1 MRPIKTCLFKIFT
14 VRHNAS
20 GLIRNVP
27 LIREVM
33 ELVHE
38 FKTALKNLY
47 RSKPPIPRARI
58 QLVASVAIKANKMYK
73 HVVMYL
79 EKYAEKIPAKYKL
92 TALCVIDSIIRMSIK
107 DFGKNKDVYAPRFK
121 KKLKFI
127 FQFLKKCK
135 QRDKSRMVRILTLWQ
150 KHKIFKSELVE
161 LLLSIISPELK
172 SHRKPRGPDKPAGAV
187 HSVAANA
194 LAIIHQQQTQIQALQ
209 QLQALKNLNSLT
221 PNFVNAIQTLQLY
234 QQQIANGNNVEIP
247 PQLID
252 QLRLLQSLVQQSTDP
267 QPLDY
272 RGLLRTDYHEVQES
286 AEYCALPSSFDL
298 PGISNAPP
306 VSPRDRNLAPYHSIS
321 SNKAHPVGGG
331 PTPILDDFDYGDDED
346 DAERIAAQKRRVEQ
360 EKKRV
365 ELAARESARARERNR
380 RKKRKEVKKK
390 KSVPG
395 NATPTQDEVDSPK
408 RYKNQDIDNE
418 LERLLMSSA
427 VKLGA
432 LASFQDIHQVT
443 SRVPLSPVSPVTSP
457 SRIPALFNHVPISP
471 ISVAKSPS
479 SADNE
484 DIVME
489 EYFNRSPSNVSDEF
503 ANDSQRLVICT
514 EEQKE
519 TTPAENGE
527 DALQDS
533 EPVSAVAD
541 QITSDEEKGATE
553 DMVTEEIAPDDVIS
567 LPDLSLTM
575 DETEVAEVVDSPLF
589 SDSQGSLREDTDGTE
604 TDPQPEKV
612 TETANDEVEQNNIS
626 PVQSPGEE
634 TAQLECPDLCP
645 VSQEMEHSNSPDSVS
660 AGTPGED
667 LSPPNCSPTSYD
679 PLFPTRDPE
688 DMFLQI
694 TPIRLPSVSPR
705 SPYASSLE
713 EVCPDLGLQASPP
726 SPSDISQ
733 SAEGGTV
740 SPVTT
745 SPKSPRSLSSVL
757 VRNPSP
763 PSSPIPISPSPT
775 FPKSIFD
782 VALPFDNITP
792 PHSSSSSCI
801 SDVTPVREN
810 SLECVTPP
818 VNPKNSPLGAF
829 LQSVRDTM
837 SESVQEISQ
846 PVERE
851 KVKSII
857 TPNKLS
863 LALRSV
869 IVVKNNKINA
879 NKTKRSKHKKQRRV
893 VSSPSSSSLSSSES
907 SSSSSSSSED
917 SEELP
922 RRKQNRKDDKKSKH
936 NKLKLS
942 RANRRDRDRTKA
954 DNVRSKKRPKK
965 EKKREK
971 SPSYRRVRRVRSKSL
986 EPRDRF
992 CPPNK
997 KDCLVI
1003 YTNIIK
1009 VVSSYR
1015 LVEKYHLRKYISAY
1029 VGDIELFDIT
1039 KDHTAALI
1047 QLSNRK
1053 SANNLKQKLECSDFE
1068 CAWVPGFK
1076 LMPGI
1081 YWDSVNGVTYIPW
1094 IKVTDEPPYNVFSLQ
1109 KGGTIDFSEIK
1120 KELELIDQQRAL
1132 EREAQSADQLPEEEP
1147 VRAPDKK
1154 EKPTIRLCCQDSEFS
1169 DSSSDSI

>member
-1 MRPIKTCLFKIFT
+1 
-14 VRHNAS
+14 
-20 GLIRNVP
+20 
-27 LIREVM
+27 M

-73 HVVMYL
+73 HIVMYM

-107 DFGKNKDVYAPRFK
+107 DFGKNRDVYAPRFK
-121 KKLKFI
+121 KKLKLI

-161 LLLSIISPELK
+161 PLLSIISPELK
-172 SHRKPRGPDKPAGAV
+172 PHRKGKGPDKPPGAV

-209 QLQALKNLNSLT
+209 QLQALKSLNSLT
-221 PNFVNAIQTLQLY
+221 PNFVNAIQTLQIY
-234 QQQIANGNNVEIP
+234 QQQIADGNNVQIP

-286 AEYCALPSSFDL
+286 AEYNALPSSFDL
-298 PGISNAPP
+298 PGISNAPLG
-306 VSPRDRNLAPYHSIS
+306 SPRDRGLAPYYSIHSS
-321 SNKAHPVGGG
+321 KAHPVGGG
-331 PTPILDDFDYGDDED
+331 PTPLLDDFDYGDDED

-365 ELAARESARARERNR
+365 DLAAKESARAREKNR
-380 RKKRKEVKKK
+380 RKKRKEFKKK

-432 LASFQDIHQVT
+432 LPSLSDIEQIT
-443 SRVPLSPVSPVTSP
+443 PRAPLSPVSPITSP

-484 DIVME
+484 DIVMD
-489 EYFNRSPSNVSDEF
+489 EYFNRSPSNISDEF
-503 ANDSQRLVICT
+503 MNDSQRLIICT

-519 TTPAENGE
+519 NTLVGNGE
-527 DALQDS
+527 DTPQYSD
-533 EPVSAVAD
+533 PVMTGAEDNSD
-541 QITSDEEKGATE
+541 ISDEDKGVAE
-553 DMVTEEIAPDDVIS
+553 EMVTVPEEVAPDDIVS
-567 LPDLSLTM
+567 LPDSNLTM
-575 DETEVAEVVDSPLF
+575 DENEVADVMNSPLF
-589 SDSQGSLREDTDGTE
+589 SDSQESLKEQTDE
-604 TDPQPEKV
+604 LENSQQPDQISESSL
-612 TETANDEVEQNNIS
+612 NEVEETNTS
-626 PVQSPGEE
+626 PIQSPDEE
-634 TAQLECPDLCP
+634 TTQLDVPDLFP
-645 VSQEMEHSNSPDSVS
+645 VSQEMEPPNSPDRVS
-660 AGTPGED
+660 AETSVED
-667 LSPPNCSPTSYD
+667 LSPSNRSPASYD

-688 DMFLQI
+688 DVFLQI
-694 TPIRLPSVSPR
+694 TPVRPLSASPDT
-705 SPYASSLE
+705 PYSSSLE
-713 EVCPDLGLQASPP
+713 EVCPDLGIKDSPA

-733 SAEGGTV
+733 SVEGEGEAGSM

-745 SPKSPRSLSSVL
+745 SPKSMRSLSPVL

-763 PSSPIPISPSPT
+763 PSSPVPISPT
-775 FPKSIFD
+775 QTLPKSIFD

-792 PHSSSSSCI
+792 PHSNLSSSSCI
-801 SDVTPVREN
+801 SDVTPAGLREN

-818 VNPKNSPLGAF
+818 ANTRRSLGAF
-829 LQSVRDTM
+829 LQSIREKV
-837 SESVQEISQ
+837 SESFEEIDQ

-851 KVKSII
+851 KVKSVI
-857 TPNKLS
+857 TQNK
-863 LALRSV
+863 LRSV
-869 IVVKNNKINA
+869 IVVKKNKIHSD
-879 NKTKRSKHKKQRRV
+879 KTKHPKHKKQKRV
-893 VSSPSSSSLSSSES
+893 VSSPSSSSFSSSET
-907 SSSSSSSSED
+907 SSSSSSSSEE

-922 RRKQNRKDDKKSKH
+922 RRKQNRKVFKKSKLSKLRLSQT
-936 NKLKLS
+936 NK
-942 RANRRDRDRTKA
+942 RGRERTKTA
-954 DNVRSKKRPKK
+954 NLKSKKHPRKERP
-965 EKKREK
+965 E
-971 SPSYRRVRRVRSKSL
+971 YRRVRRVRSESL
-986 EPRDRF
+986 DLSERF

-1009 VVSSYR
+1009 VVSSHR
-1015 LVEKYHLRKYISAY
+1015 LIEKYHLRKYISAY
-1029 VGDIELFDIT
+1029 VGDLELFDIM

-1053 SANNLKQKLECSDFE
+1053 SANNLKEKLECSDFE
-1068 CAWVPGFK
+1068 CTWVPGFK

-1081 YWDSVNGVTYIPW
+1081 YWDSVNGVTYVPW

-1132 EREAQSADQLPEEEP
+1132 EKKAKEASETLESVQIP
-1147 VRAPDKK
+1147 K
-1154 EKPTIRLCCQDSEFS
+1154 EKPNTIRLCCQDSSEFS
-1169 DSSSDSI
+1169 DSSNDSI

>member
-1 MRPIKTCLFKIFT
+1 
-14 VRHNAS
+14 
-20 GLIRNVP
+20 
-27 LIREVM
+27 M

-47 RSKPPIPRARI
+47 RSTTPIPRARI

-73 HVVMYL
+73 HVVMYM

-121 KKLKFI
+121 KKLKLI
-127 FQFLKKCK
+127 FQFLKNCK

-150 KHKIFKSELVE
+150 KHKIFKSELIE
-161 LLLSIISPELK
+161 PLLSIISPELK
-172 SHRKPRGPDKPAGAV
+172 SHRKVKGPDKPPGAV

-221 PNFVNAIQTLQLY
+221 PNFVNAIQTLQIY
-234 QQQIANGNNVEIP
+234 QQQIADGNHIEIP

-272 RGLLRTDYHEVQES
+272 RGLLRIDYQEVQES
-286 AEYCALPSSFDL
+286 AEYSALPSSFNL
-298 PGISNAPP
+298 PGFSNALPG
-306 VSPRDRNLAPYHSIS
+306 SPRFRGLAPYHSIH

-331 PTPILDDFDYGDDED
+331 PTPLLDDFDYGDDED

-360 EKKRV
+360 ERRRV
-365 ELAARESARARERNR
+365 DLAAKETARAREKNR
-380 RKKRKEVKKK
+380 RKKRKEVKK

-432 LASFQDIHQVT
+432 LSSLPAIQQVT
-443 SRVPLSPVSPVTSP
+443 PRAPLSPVSPITSP

-471 ISVAKSPS
+471 ISLAKSPS

-503 ANDSQRLVICT
+503 TNDSQRLIICT
-514 EEQKE
+514 EEHRV
-519 TTPAENGE
+519 TALVVNGE
-527 DALQDS
+527 DATQDS
-533 EPVSAVAD
+533 DPVIPVAED
-541 QITSDEEKGATE
+541 SLDNSNGDKGVAEEMAT
-553 DMVTEEIAPDDVIS
+553 DMVIEEVAPDDVVS
-567 LPDLSLTM
+567 LPGSNLTM
-575 DETEVAEVVDSPLF
+575 EENEVTEVTNSPLF
-589 SDSQGSLREDTDGTE
+589 SDSQESLKESRDGSENGLQTDLVSE
-604 TDPQPEKV
+604 TSP
-612 TETANDEVEQNNIS
+612 NEVEQTNIS
-626 PVQSPGEE
+626 PVQSPNNN
-634 TAQLECPDLCP
+634 TTQSDMPDLFP
-645 VSQEMEHSNSPDSVS
+645 VSQEMEHSNSPDGVSVV
-660 AGTPGED
+660 TPGED
-667 LSPPNCSPTSYD
+667 LSSPNCSPTSYD
-679 PLFPTRDPE
+679 PLFPTRDTE
-688 DMFLQI
+688 DAFLLI
-694 TPIRLPSVSPR
+694 TPVTALSASPQSPP

-726 SPSDISQ
+726 SPSDISL
-733 SAEGGTV
+733 SAEGERGTM

-745 SPKSPRSLSSVL
+745 SPKSLCSLSPVL

-763 PSSPIPISPSPT
+763 PSSPVPISPT
-775 FPKSIFD
+775 QTLPKSIFD

-792 PHSSSSSCI
+792 PHDSNQSSSSCI
-801 SDVTPVREN
+801 SDVSPAQRGN

-818 VNPKNSPLGAF
+818 ANGKSPLGAF
-829 LQSVRDTM
+829 LQSVR
-837 SESVQEISQ
+837 
-846 PVERE
+846 E
-851 KVKSII
+851 KVSASVDDISLPVRSVV
-857 TPNKLS
+857 TQNK
-863 LALRSV
+863 LRSV
-869 IVVKNNKINA
+869 IVVKKNRIYSNKS
-879 NKTKRSKHKKQRRV
+879 KHSKHKKQRIV
-893 VSSPSSSSLSSSES
+893 VSSPSSSSLSSETS
-907 SSSSSSSSED
+907 SSSSSCSEE

-922 RRKQNRKDDKKSKH
+922 RKKQNRKDKKATHK
-936 NKLKLS
+936 KLKLS
-942 RANRRDRDRTKA
+942 RTHKRDRERTRTANLK
-954 DNVRSKKRPKK
+954 SKKHSR
-965 EKKREK
+965 RERRREET
-971 SPSYRRVRRVRSKSL
+971 SGYRRVRRIRSESL
-986 EPRDRF
+986 DLSERF

-1009 VVSSYR
+1009 VVSTNR

-1029 VGDIELFDIT
+1029 VGDIELFDIM

-1047 QLSNRK
+1047 QLSNRN
-1053 SANNLKQKLECSDFE
+1053 SANNLKHKLECSNFE
-1068 CAWVPGFK
+1068 CTWVPGFK

-1081 YWDSVNGVTYIPW
+1081 YWDNVNGVTFVPW
-1094 IKVTDEPPYNVFSLQ
+1094 IQVTDEPPYNVFSLQ

-1120 KELELIDQQRAL
+1120 KELELIDKQRAL
-1132 EREAQSADQLPEEEP
+1132 EKEAQAASEALAKETVRTPE
-1147 VRAPDKK
+1147 DK
-1154 EKPTIRLCCQDSEFS
+1154 EKTNAIRLCCQDSEHS
-1169 DSSSDSI
+1169 DSSYDST